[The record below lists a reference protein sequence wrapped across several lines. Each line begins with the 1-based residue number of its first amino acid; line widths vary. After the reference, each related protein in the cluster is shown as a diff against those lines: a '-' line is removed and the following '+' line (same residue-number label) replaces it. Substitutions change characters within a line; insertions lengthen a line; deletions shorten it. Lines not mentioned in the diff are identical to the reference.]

1 MKGWA
6 MNETRRKPQTWQK
19 RAFPR
24 IGCWQRG
31 QSLGMAQEDRPMGRG
46 LAIGMLLLLTL
57 PGCATLAE
65 QDQQRREI
73 IDHENRIRALE
84 AADRNVTR
92 SGGD

>member
-1 MKGWA
+1 MA
-6 MNETRRKPQTWQK
+6 
-19 RAFPR
+19 
-24 IGCWQRG
+24 
-31 QSLGMAQEDRPMGRG
+31 SLA
-46 LAIGMLLLLTL
+46 AYVVL

-65 QDQQRREI
+65 QDQMRREI